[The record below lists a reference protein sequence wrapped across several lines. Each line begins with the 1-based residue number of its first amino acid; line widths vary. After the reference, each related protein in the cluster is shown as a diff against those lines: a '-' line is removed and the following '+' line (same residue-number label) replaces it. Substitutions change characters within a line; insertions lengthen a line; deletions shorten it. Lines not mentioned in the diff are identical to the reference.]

1 MKKKVMVG
9 MSGGV
14 DSSVTAALL
23 LKQGYDVA
31 GMTMRVWKNTQDL
44 AVADAQI
51 VAKKLGIVH
60 HVFDFREIFEKKV
73 IQHFIDGYSS
83 GRTPNPC
90 VTCNHYIKFGEF
102 LDKALEMGMDY
113 IATGHYA
120 KIEKEGD
127 RYLLKKSAS
136 TLKDQTY
143 PLYHLTQKQLSHVIF
158 PLSGYEKTEVR
169 KIAAELGLSVAN
181 KPDSQDICFV
191 ADHDY
196 VKFIEEKTGVKM
208 APGNFVDKSGK
219 VLGEHKGIYHYTLGQ
234 RKGIGVATGRPIF
247 VSHIDVEKNDITLG
261 DEQDILS
268 DTLIATN
275 LNFIPMDKLN
285 ESIQVKAK
293 IRYGT
298 KEIDV
303 LITPLAEDRVKVVF
317 KEPQRAITSG
327 QSVVFYQNDLVLGG
341 GIIQ

>member
-1 MKKKVMVG
+1 MKKKIMVG

-23 LKQGYDVA
+23 LKQGYEVS

-83 GRTPNPC
+83 GKTPNPC
-90 VTCNHYIKFGEF
+90 VTCNHHIKFGEF
-102 LDKALEMGMDY
+102 LDKALSMGMDY

-158 PLSGYEKTEVR
+158 PLSNYEKTEVR
-169 KIAAELGLSVAN
+169 KIATELGLSVAN

-208 APGNFVDKSGK
+208 SPGNFVDKSGK
-219 VLGEHKGIYHYTLGQ
+219 VLGEHKGLYHYTLGQ
-234 RKGIGVATGRPIF
+234 RKGIGVATGKPIF
-247 VSHIDVEKNDITLG
+247 VSHIDVEKNEITLG

-268 DTLIATN
+268 DSLIVAD
-275 LNFIPMDKLN
+275 LNFIPMDKIT
-285 ESIQVKAK
+285 EPIKAKAK
-293 IRYGT
+293 IRYGM
-298 KEIDV
+298 KEFEVEIIPIDDNK
-303 LITPLAEDRVKVVF
+303 AKVVF
-317 KEPQRAITSG
+317 KEPQRAVTAG
-327 QSVVFYQNDLVLGG
+327 QSIVFYQKDSVLGG